1 MTDPQAPNSTAT
13 ERPTMPRALAERIAS
28 PKAWS
33 DGAAMH
39 ALFAELRANH
49 PLAVAEPDGF
59 DPFWVAT
66 KHADIL
72 EISRQNSQFLS
83 GARPAILAQQSAVA
97 AMTAMAAAGAEPAHR
112 SIVSM
117 DAPEHPAFRAMTQ
130 AWFAP
135 ANVRKREEKIRAMA
149 RASVERML
157 ATGGAC
163 DFVKDVA
170 LHYPL
175 HVIMDIL
182 GAPEADEPLILRL
195 TQEVFGSNDED
206 LAPDEVDQGTVSL
219 GPDAT
224 FRRLNAYFAE
234 IVEDRRRART
244 DDLASVLANA
254 RLGDAPVP
262 ELELLSYFVTVAT
275 AGHDTTSSSTAG
287 ALQQLAQDPAL
298 LARVKADPALIPGL
312 VDEAVRWTTP
322 VQHFMRTAVED
333 YELRGHTIGAG
344 DWVMLCYPSG
354 KRDEEVFDDPS
365 SFRIDRSPNRH
376 LAFGYGAH
384 LCLGQHLAKLEMRI
398 LFEELLPRIA
408 SLELAGE
415 PRRTE
420 AVFVGGLKT
429 LPVRFTAQ

>member
-1 MTDPQAPNSTAT
+1 MTDLQARSSATAR
-13 ERPTMPRALAERIAS
+13 RPTMPKALAERIAS

-33 DGAAMH
+33 DGAATH

-49 PLAVAEPDGF
+49 PLALAEPDGF
-59 DPFWVAT
+59 DPFWVVT

-72 EISRQNSQFLS
+72 EVSRQNSQFLS
-83 GARPAILAQQSAVA
+83 GARPAILAQRSAME
-97 AMTAMAAAGAEPAHR
+97 AMAAGAEPVHR

-117 DAPEHPAFRAMTQ
+117 DAPEHSAFRAITQ
-130 AWFAP
+130 AWFLP
-135 ANVRKREEKIRAMA
+135 ANVRKREERIRVMA
-149 RASVERML
+149 RASLSRML

-170 LHYPL
+170 LYYPL

-182 GAPEADEPLILRL
+182 GVPEADEPLILRL
-195 TQEVFGSNDED
+195 TQEVFGSNDD
-206 LAPDEVDQGTVSL
+206 DFAPDDENQGTVSL
-219 GPDAT
+219 GPDGT
-224 FRRLNAYFAE
+224 FRRLNAYFSA
-234 IVEDRRRART
+234 IVDDRRRAKT
-244 DDLASVLANA
+244 DDLATVLANA

-262 ELELLSYFVTVAT
+262 DLELLSYFVTVAT

-287 ALQQLAQDPAL
+287 AMQQLAEDPAL
-298 LARVKADPALIPGL
+298 LARVKADPSLIAGL
-312 VDEAVRWTTP
+312 VDEAIRWTTP

-333 YELRGHTIGAG
+333 YELRGRAIRAG
-344 DWVMLCYPSG
+344 DWLMLCYPSG
-354 KRDEEVFDDPS
+354 NRDEEVFEAPS

-398 LFEELLPRIA
+398 LFEELLPHIGT
-408 SLELAGE
+408 LELAGE

-420 AVFVGGLKT
+420 TVFVGGLKT
-429 LPVRFTAQ
+429 LPIRFTTH